1 MRTVPSLILP
11 WSSLRSKWFT
21 SYNFLISSFEEL
33 HSSSVHGKVGL
44 ISVSLLSVE
53 VVLLLEH
60 IIIPDVSMYRYPT
73 LNRWIQ
79 LQAKLQSL
87 SDVSTSSHKLKQD
100 AGREEGGRTSLKRP
114 RELEVDDV
122 YLTTDSDQK
131 DEVPETSDLAS
142 QWSMK
147 PPALDG
153 QGVATPVSG
162 ESKNGKRSSS
172 YSLMFDWENEA
183 PYSEAVQR

>member
-1 MRTVPSLILP
+1 MALSTLIISVDVVLILEQTII
-11 WSSLRSKWFT
+11 LDA
-21 SYNFLISSFEEL
+21 
-33 HSSSVHGKVGL
+33 
-44 ISVSLLSVE
+44 LL
-53 VVLLLEH
+53 
-60 IIIPDVSMYRYPT
+60 YRYPT

-114 RELEVDDV
+114 RELEVDDIH
-122 YLTTDSDQK
+122 LTTDSDQR
-131 DEVPETSDLAS
+131 DEGPETSELAS

-147 PPALDG
+147 SPAQDG
-153 QGVATPVSG
+153 QGVATPISG
-162 ESKNGKRSSS
+162 ESKNGKRTSS

-183 PYSEAVQR
+183 PYSEAVTR